1 MTYRTLG
8 RMIFRFEG
16 KAMISICDIIATG
29 IQVAID
35 WLVEETARGG
45 NVPRAKAEAPNAGE

>member
-1 MTYRTLG
+1 
-8 RMIFRFEG
+8 
-16 KAMISICDIIATG
+16 MISICDIIATG